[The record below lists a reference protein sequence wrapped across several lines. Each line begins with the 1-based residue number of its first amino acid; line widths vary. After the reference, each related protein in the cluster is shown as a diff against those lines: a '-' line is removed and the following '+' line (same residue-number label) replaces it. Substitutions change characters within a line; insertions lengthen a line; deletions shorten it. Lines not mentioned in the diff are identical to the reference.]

1 MKRPS
6 DHIFRGV
13 PYKIFWRHPRGFR
26 KKVGGACSC
35 PRKPFPQIEVSPN
48 LRGESKLRVII
59 DESIHACL
67 WELDND
73 IVGEISTN
81 IAHLLWE
88 CGLRFEEEEDED

>member
-1 MKRPS
+1 
-6 DHIFRGV
+6 
-13 PYKIFWRHPRGFR
+13 
-26 KKVGGACSC
+26 
-35 PRKPFPQIEVSPN
+35 
-48 LRGESKLRVII
+48 VII

-88 CGLRFEEEEDED
+88 CGLRFDEEEDEN